1 MKIFLTKCNTV
12 ATTETEVLEDIEF
25 PQRVHWFPETYNRVE
40 SGLFY
45 VPHRLA
51 DKVVTK
57 DIIDFVKNRPVHGKS
72 AFILAGGSQ
81 NWAGEKQVKDPKP
94 SRLRYTYKLPL
105 ISMTQI
111 YAGKMASLFGI
122 YDYISTDASACAS
135 SLKVMMDIR
144 NLINN
149 LGFDR
154 VVVLTLED
162 QVSIPTLEFFGKS
175 KASILLEDEKK
186 GAVPSAFDS
195 KNGGFVIGQGCAVAV
210 FESERAVNK
219 NKSYILAEL
228 LSANISG
235 EDITNPIGQRPDG
248 MGYQNAIRGAIEM
261 ANIRPGA
268 IKLVKTHGTGTDSNN
283 LAEKTALEAT
293 LDKFVATSY
302 KQHIGHTVAASGL
315 LETCLLLQSINLTHK
330 VPPIKNRTEEDKV
343 FLSEEIY
350 APDGLLLSLAAGM
363 GNIYAA
369 AIFNYTL

>member
-1 MKIFLTKCNTV
+1 MKIFLTKYNTV
-12 ATTETEVLEDIEF
+12 STKDTEVLEDIDF

-57 DIIDFVKNRPVHGKS
+57 DIIDFVKNRPVDGKS

-94 SRLRYTYKLPL
+94 SRLRYTFKLPL

-111 YAGKMASLFGI
+111 YAGKIASLFGI
-122 YDYISTDASACAS
+122 HDYITTDASACAS
-135 SLKVMMDIR
+135 SLKVMMDVR

-195 KNGGFVIGQGCAVAV
+195 KNGGFVIGQGCVAAV
-210 FESERAVNK
+210 FESERAVSK
-219 NKSYILAEL
+219 NHSYINAEL

-248 MGYQNAIRGAIEM
+248 MGYQNAIRGALHM
-261 ANIRPGA
+261 ANVQPSA
-268 IKLVKTHGTGTDSNN
+268 IKLVKTHGTGTPSNN
-283 LAEKTALEAT
+283 LAEKAALLAT
-293 LDKFVATSY
+293 LDKFIATSY

-315 LETCLLLQSINLTHK
+315 LETCLLLDDVRERL

-343 FLSEEIY
+343 FLSESAA
-350 APDGLLLSLAAGM
+350 APDGLMLSLAAGM

-369 AIFNYTL
+369 AIFDYRV

>member
-1 MKIFLTKCNTV
+1 MRIFLTKYNTV
-12 ATTETEVLEDIEF
+12 STKETEVLEDVEY
-25 PQRVHWFPETYNRVE
+25 PQRVHWFPETYNKVE

-57 DIIDFVKNRPVHGKS
+57 DIIDFVKNRPVDGKS

-94 SRLRYTYKLPL
+94 SRLRYTFKLPL

-122 YDYISTDASACAS
+122 YDYITTDASACAS
-135 SLKVMMDIR
+135 SLKVMMDVR

-186 GAVPSAFDS
+186 GAIPSAFDS
-195 KNGGFVIGQGCAVAV
+195 NNSGFVIGQGCVAAV

-219 NKSYILAEL
+219 NHSYITAEL

-248 MGYQNAIRGAIEM
+248 MGYQNAIRGALQM
-261 ANIRPGA
+261 ANVQPSA
-268 IKLVKTHGTGTDSNN
+268 IKLVKTHGTGTASNN
-283 LAEKTALEAT
+283 LAEKTALLAT
-293 LDKFVATSY
+293 LDKFIATSY
-302 KQHIGHTVAASGL
+302 KQHIGHTVASSGL
-315 LETCLLLQSINLTHK
+315 LETCLLLDDIRDRQ
-330 VPPIKNRTEEDKV
+330 VPAIKNRTEEDKV
-343 FLSEEIY
+343 FLSEPAY
-350 APDGLLLSLAAGM
+350 APDGLMLSLAAGM

-369 AIFNYTL
+369 AIFDYRV

>member
-1 MKIFLTKCNTV
+1 MKIYLTKYNTV
-12 ATTETEVLEDIEF
+12 STTDTEVLEDIEY
-25 PQRVHWFPETYNRVE
+25 PQRVHWFPETYNKIE

-51 DKVVTK
+51 DKVITK
-57 DIIDFVKNRPVHGKS
+57 DVIDFVKNRPVYGKS

-81 NWAGEKQVKDPKP
+81 NWAGEKQIKDAKP
-94 SRLRYTYKLPL
+94 NRLRYTFKLPL

-111 YAGKMASLFGI
+111 YAGKTASTFGI
-122 YDYISTDASACAS
+122 YDYVTTDASACAS
-135 SLKVMMDIR
+135 SLKVMMDVR

-162 QVSIPTLEFFGKS
+162 QVCNPTLDFFGKS

-186 GAVPSAFDS
+186 GSVPSAFDS
-195 KNGGFVIGQGCAVAV
+195 KNGGFIIGQGCAIAV
-210 FESERAVNK
+210 FESERAVEK
-219 NKSYILAEL
+219 NKSYISAEL

-248 MGYQNAIRGAIEM
+248 MGYQNAIRGALQM
-261 ANIRPGA
+261 ANISPSA
-268 IKLVKTHGTGTDSNN
+268 IKLVKTHGTGTQSNN
-283 LAEKTALEAT
+283 QSEKTALLAT
-293 LDKFVATSY
+293 LDSFIATSY

-315 LETCLLLQSINLTHK
+315 LETCLLIDDIQNGL
-330 VPPIKNRTEEDKV
+330 VPAIKNRTEEDSV
-343 FLSEEIY
+343 FLSE
-350 APDGLLLSLAAGM
+350 AAKVPDGLMLSLAAGM

-369 AIFNYTL
+369 AIFDYRV

>member
-1 MKIFLTKCNTV
+1 MKIYLTKYNTV
-12 ATTETEVLEDIEF
+12 STTDTEILEDIEY
-25 PQRVHWFPETYNRVE
+25 PQRVHWFPETYHRVE

-51 DKVVTK
+51 EKVVTK

-94 SRLRYTYKLPL
+94 SRLRYTFKLPL

-111 YAGKMASLFGI
+111 YAGKMASMFGI
-122 YDYISTDASACAS
+122 YDYITTDASACAS
-135 SLKVMMDIR
+135 SLRVMMDVR
-144 NLINN
+144 NLIDN

-186 GAVPSAFDS
+186 GAIPSAFDS
-195 KNGGFVIGQGCAVAV
+195 KNSGFVIGQGCVAAV
-210 FESERAVNK
+210 FESERAVEK
-219 NKSYILAEL
+219 NKSYITAEL

-248 MGYQNAIRGAIEM
+248 MGYQNAIRGALQM
-261 ANIRPGA
+261 ANVQPSA
-268 IKLVKTHGTGTDSNN
+268 IKLVKTHGTGTLSNN
-283 LAEKTALEAT
+283 LAEKTALLAT
-293 LDKFVATSY
+293 LDKFIATSY
-302 KQHIGHTVAASGL
+302 KQHIGHTVASSGL
-315 LETCLLLQSINLTHK
+315 LETCLLLDDIRNSL
-330 VPPIKNRTEEDKV
+330 VPAIKNRTEEDKV
-343 FLSEEIY
+343 FLSEPAH
-350 APDGLLLSLAAGM
+350 APDGLMLSLAAGM

-369 AIFNYTL
+369 AIFDYRV

>member
-1 MKIFLTKCNTV
+1 MKIFLTKYNT
-12 ATTETEVLEDIEF
+12 TSTRETEVLEDVEY

-51 DKVVTK
+51 EKVVTQ
-57 DIIDFVKNRPVHGKS
+57 DIIDFVKNRQVDGKS

-94 SRLRYTYKLPL
+94 SRLRYTFKLPL

-111 YAGKMASLFGI
+111 YAGKVASLFGI
-122 YDYISTDASACAS
+122 HDYITTDASACAS

-186 GAVPSAFDS
+186 GSVPSAFDS
-195 KNGGFVIGQGCAVAV
+195 KNGGFVIGQGCVVAV
-210 FESERAVNK
+210 FESERAVKK
-219 NKSYILAEL
+219 NKSYINAEL

-248 MGYQNAIRGAIEM
+248 MGYQNAIRGALQM
-261 ANIRPGA
+261 ANVQPSA
-268 IKLVKTHGTGTDSNN
+268 IKLVKTHGTGTLSNN
-283 LAEKTALEAT
+283 LAEKTALLST

-315 LETCLLLQSINLTHK
+315 LETCLLLDDIRNGL
-330 VPPIKNRTEEDKV
+330 VPAIKNRTEEDKV
-343 FLSEEIY
+343 FLSEPTQ

-369 AIFNYTL
+369 AIFDYRL

>member
-1 MKIFLTKCNTV
+1 MRIFLTKYNT
-12 ATTETEVLEDIEF
+12 TSTKDTEVLEDIEY
-25 PQRVHWFPETYNRVE
+25 PQRVHWFSETYNRVE

-51 DKVVTK
+51 EKVVTK
-57 DIIDFVKNRPVHGKS
+57 DVIDFVKNRPVHGKS

-94 SRLRYTYKLPL
+94 SRLRYTFKLPL

-122 YDYISTDASACAS
+122 YDYITTDASACAS
-135 SLKVMMDIR
+135 SLKVMMDVR
-144 NLINN
+144 NLIDN

-195 KNGGFVIGQGCAVAV
+195 KNSGFVIGQGCVVAV
-210 FESERAVNK
+210 FESERAVEK
-219 NKSYILAEL
+219 NKSYITAEL

-248 MGYQNAIRGAIEM
+248 MGYQNAIRGALQM
-261 ANIRPGA
+261 ANVQPSA
-268 IKLVKTHGTGTDSNN
+268 IKLVKTHGTGTASNN
-283 LAEKTALEAT
+283 LAEKTALLAT

-315 LETCLLLQSINLTHK
+315 LETCLLLDDIRNGL
-330 VPPIKNRTEEDKV
+330 VPAIKNRTEEDKV
-343 FLSEEIY
+343 FLSEPTST
-350 APDGLLLSLAAGM
+350 PDGLMLSLAAGM

-369 AIFNYTL
+369 AIFDYRP

>member
-1 MKIFLTKCNTV
+1 MKIFLTKYNT
-12 ATTETEVLEDIEF
+12 TSTRETEVLEDVEY

-51 DKVVTK
+51 EKVVTQ
-57 DIIDFVKNRPVHGKS
+57 DIIDFVKNRQVDGKS

-94 SRLRYTYKLPL
+94 SRLRYTFKLPL

-111 YAGKMASLFGI
+111 YAGKVASLFGI
-122 YDYISTDASACAS
+122 HDYITTDASACAS

-186 GAVPSAFDS
+186 GSVPSAFDS
-195 KNGGFVIGQGCAVAV
+195 KNGGFVIGQGCVVAV
-210 FESERAVNK
+210 FESERAVKK
-219 NKSYILAEL
+219 NKSYINAEL

-248 MGYQNAIRGAIEM
+248 MGYQNAIRGALQM
-261 ANIRPGA
+261 ANVQPSA
-268 IKLVKTHGTGTDSNN
+268 IKLVKTHGTGTLSNN
-283 LAEKTALEAT
+283 LAEKTALLST

-302 KQHIGHTVAASGL
+302 KQHIVHTVAASGL
-315 LETCLLLQSINLTHK
+315 LETCLLLDDIRNGL
-330 VPPIKNRTEEDKV
+330 VPAIKNRTEEDKV
-343 FLSEEIY
+343 FLSEPTQ

-369 AIFNYTL
+369 AIFDYRL

>member
-1 MKIFLTKCNTV
+1 MRIFLTKYNTV
-12 ATTETEVLEDIEF
+12 STKDTEVLEDIDF

-51 DKVVTK
+51 EKVITK
-57 DIIDFVKNRPVHGKS
+57 DVINFVKDRPVYGKS

-94 SRLRYTYKLPL
+94 SRLRYTFKLPL

-111 YAGKMASLFGI
+111 YAGKIASLFSI
-122 YDYISTDASACAS
+122 HDYITTDASACAS
-135 SLKVMMDIR
+135 SLKVMMDVR

-186 GAVPSAFDS
+186 GDVPSAFDS
-195 KNGGFVIGQGCAVAV
+195 KNGGFVIGQGCVVAV

-219 NKSYILAEL
+219 NHSYISAEL

-248 MGYQNAIRGAIEM
+248 MGYQNAIRGALDM
-261 ANIRPGA
+261 ANIQPSA
-268 IKLVKTHGTGTDSNN
+268 IKLVKTHGTGTPSNN
-283 LAEKTALEAT
+283 LAEKAALLAT
-293 LDKFVATSY
+293 LDKFIATSY

-315 LETCLLLQSINLTHK
+315 LETCLLLDDVRERL
-330 VPPIKNRTEEDKV
+330 VPAIKNRTEEDKV
-343 FLSEEIY
+343 FLSESAA
-350 APDGLLLSLAAGM
+350 APDGLMLSLAAGM

-369 AIFNYTL
+369 AIFDYRV